1 MRQPCRPSHQ
11 TDFRHAFAT
20 CLPLLFSTIMT
31 PPGTRRAEQQATTPE
46 QLMPTGGATS
56 AARGPAPNVTAAAV
70 SSAYRRYAPVYDTVF
85 GAVLE
90 PGRKALAA
98 AVAEEKPGS
107 LLEIGVGTGLL
118 LPQYPKEVAVTGID
132 LSAEM
137 LEKARERANQ
147 MPDRSI
153 QLLHSNAETLQFD
166 DAAFDCVTIPYV
178 LSVTPEPGRLLAE
191 ARRVCRRGGA
201 IMVANHFSGSRAW
214 WLLEKLVSPL
224 AAKIGFS
231 SEFRYDEQIVARGCQ
246 VERVQPVNLFGLSK
260 LVVIRN

>member
-1 MRQPCRPSHQ
+1 MTQTRP
-11 TDFRHAFAT
+11 R
-20 CLPLLFSTIMT
+20 
-31 PPGTRRAEQQATTPE
+31 
-46 QLMPTGGATS
+46 ATS
-56 AARGPAPNVTAAAV
+56 AHAATPEPRIALGSSAGRSTSARNGTVTQDAV
-70 SSAYRRYAPVYDTVF
+70 SKAYGRYAPVYDMVF

-90 PGRKALAA
+90 PGRRALAA
-98 AVAEEKPGS
+98 AVAREQPAS

-118 LPQYPKEVAVTGID
+118 LPQYPKEVAVVGID

-137 LEKARERANQ
+137 LDKARQRADQ

-153 QLLHSNAETLQFD
+153 RLLQSNAETLQFD

-178 LSVTPEPGRLLAE
+178 LSVTPEPARLLAE

-214 WLLEKLVSPL
+214 WLLEKMVSPL
-224 AAKIGFS
+224 AARIGFS
-231 SEFRYDEQIVARGCQ
+231 SEFRFDEQIVARGCQ
-246 VERVQPVNLFGLSK
+246 VERVEPVNLFGLSR

>member
-1 MRQPCRPSHQ
+1 MTLPK
-11 TDFRHAFAT
+11 TRHAQSHAAT
-20 CLPLLFSTIMT
+20 PDQLVSTGSGAAEADARPRAVT
-31 PPGTRRAEQQATTPE
+31 PD
-46 QLMPTGGATS
+46 
-56 AARGPAPNVTAAAV
+56 AV

-98 AVAEEKPGS
+98 AVADEQPGS

>member
-1 MRQPCRPSHQ
+1 MTHPKTQRAQTQAATPDQFVSTGTGAAETNARPR
-11 TDFRHAFAT
+11 TV
-20 CLPLLFSTIMT
+20 T
-31 PPGTRRAEQQATTPE
+31 PD
-46 QLMPTGGATS
+46 
-56 AARGPAPNVTAAAV
+56 AV

-98 AVAEEKPGS
+98 AVAEEKPAS

-137 LEKARERANQ
+137 LEKARERADQ

-231 SEFRYDEQIVARGCQ
+231 SEFRYDEQILARGCQ

>member
-1 MRQPCRPSHQ
+1 MHGTLCIVAIGQISSHSI
-11 TDFRHAFAT
+11 D
-20 CLPLLFSTIMT
+20 MT
-31 PPGTRRAEQQATTPE
+31 PPKTRHAQTHAATPD
-46 QLMPTGGATS
+46 QLVSTGSGATE
-56 AARGPAPNVTAAAV
+56 AKARSRAVTQDAV

-137 LEKARERANQ
+137 LEKASERADQ

-166 DAAFDCVTIPYV
+166 DTAFDCVTIPYV
-178 LSVTPEPGRLLAE
+178 LSVTPDPDRLLRE
-191 ARRVCRRGGA
+191 AMRVCRAGGA
-201 IMVANHFSGSRAW
+201 VFVLNHFSGSRSW
-214 WLLEKLVSPL
+214 WLLEQAARPL
-224 AAKIGFS
+224 AARIGFK
-231 SEFRYDEQIVARGCQ
+231 SEFSLQ
-246 VERVQPVNLFGLSK
+246 ERVFDLGYEAEYVRSVNLFGLSRLIALRK
-260 LVVIRN
+260 R

>member
-1 MRQPCRPSHQ
+1 MTQPKTHHRAQ
-11 TDFRHAFAT
+11 T
-20 CLPLLFSTIMT
+20 
-31 PPGTRRAEQQATTPE
+31 QAATPE
-46 QLMPTGGATS
+46 QLVSTGSGA
-56 AARGPAPNVTAAAV
+56 AEANPRPRAVTQDAV

-118 LPQYPKEVAVTGID
+118 LPQYPKDVAVTGID

-137 LEKARERANQ
+137 LEKARQRASQ
-147 MPDRSI
+147 MPERSI
-153 QLLHSNAETLQFD
+153 QLLHSNAETLQFE

-178 LSVTPEPGRLLAE
+178 LSVTPEPGRLLSE

-231 SEFRYDEQIVARGCQ
+231 SEFRYDEQILARGCQ